1 MEQVA
6 GFSGARSLLLIASFY
21 VAFLSISVV
30 SASSAE
36 AAEELELVLAAAREV
51 SAPSLAFVGSD

>member
-6 GFSGARSLLLIASFY
+6 GFSGARSLLLVASFY
-21 VAFLSISVV
+21 FAFLSISVV

-36 AAEELELVLAAAREV
+36 ELELVLAAAREV
-51 SAPSLAFVGSD
+51 AAPSLAFVGSD

>member
-1 MEQVA
+1 MSSTV

-21 VAFLSISVV
+21 FAFLSISVV
-30 SASSAE
+30 SASS
-36 AAEELELVLAAAREV
+36 AEELELVLAAAREV